1 MKNKII
7 PNQNNWSTKSYQQ
20 FQQQQQQRLQL
31 HQNQSQNSS
40 KSNMGL
46 TLCDEIDQLLQ
57 AHVPNLPPFRFQF
70 KFNKMKKEWNKK
82 RGFYFNFWNRNFSYF
97 RSERNDDCCVRISGR
112 ATAAGIE
119 HGRGGGGMSA
129 QREGGG
135 STNGHK
141 QEREAR
147 VEVGL
152 LYYSVLLPPFLYI
165 RNKWELCIIVLPR
178 WPYV

>member
-1 MKNKII
+1 MQKYVKWKFQCYSRESTTTLTIKKVSAFGGPYFTQKHLLKISLAGQHKEAKWATQSKNELE
-7 PNQNNWSTKSYQQ
+7 QQ
-20 FQQQQQQRLQL
+20 HHR
-31 HQNQSQNSS
+31 
-40 KSNMGL
+40 
-46 TLCDEIDQLLQ
+46 
-57 AHVPNLPPFRFQF
+57 
-70 KFNKMKKEWNKK
+70 
-82 RGFYFNFWNRNFSYF
+82 
-97 RSERNDDCCVRISGR
+97 R

-152 LYYSVLLPPFLYI
+152 LSL
-165 RNKWELCIIVLPR
+165 ELSCDLQQQWAVMATPTKYDMMSTTLQ
-178 WPYV
+178 